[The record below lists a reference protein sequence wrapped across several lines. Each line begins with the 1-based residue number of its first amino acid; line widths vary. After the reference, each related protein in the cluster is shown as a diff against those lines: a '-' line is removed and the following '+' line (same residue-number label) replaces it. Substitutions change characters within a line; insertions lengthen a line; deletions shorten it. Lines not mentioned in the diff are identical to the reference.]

1 MEQSVER
8 NISIISEYSGMLK
21 GKAKRG
27 CNSAFTDV
35 DIDEDPK

>member
-8 NISIISEYSGMLK
+8 NVSIISEYSGMLK

-27 CNSAFTDV
+27 CNSTLTDV
-35 DIDEDPK
+35 DIEEPK